1 MIAAFTTAG
10 GVGVGEVPEP
20 VPGEGQVLVAPLSTG
35 ICGSD
40 LHLVDALAGLGDDA
54 PRIVMGH
61 EFCAEILEAGPGAS
75 GRFAPGT
82 RVVSVPHV
90 LGPSG
95 PVDLGLSP
103 VLPGGF
109 AQRAVM
115 QESLLLRVPD
125 GLCDDHAALTEPLA
139 VAVHAVRAAR
149 PEPGDVALVV
159 GCGPIGLAVIAA
171 LKADGHGPVVAAD
184 FSPARRALAER
195 LGADIVLNPAESS
208 PYAGW
213 ADLGVVEQP
222 PSPLLGEGV
231 PAGNVIAFEC
241 VGAPGLIQQII
252 DGVPRHSRIVVVGV
266 ALTPD
271 SITPVAAI
279 LKEISLTFVFAYRQG
294 EFAHALGLLAGGRVD
309 ARAFVTGVVGLDGV
323 PGAFAD
329 LRTPD
334 EHVKI
339 IVRPGAGGSGY

>member
-1 MIAAFTTAG
+1 MLAAFTTAG
-10 GVGVGEVPEP
+10 GVEVGEVPEP
-20 VPGEGQVLVAPLSTG
+20 VPGQGQVLVAPLSAG

-40 LHLVDALAGLGDDA
+40 LHLVDALAGLGDQA
-54 PRIVMGH
+54 PRIVLGH
-61 EFCAEILEAGPGAS
+61 EFCAEILETGPGAA

-90 LGPSG
+90 LGAAG

-103 VLPGGF
+103 ELPGGF

-125 GLCDDHAALTEPLA
+125 GLPDDHAALTEPLA

-149 PEPGDVALVV
+149 PAPGDAALVI

-195 LGADIVLNPAESS
+195 LGADVVLDPATSS
-208 PYAGW
+208 PYEKW
-213 ADLGVVEQP
+213 ADLGVVERP
-222 PSPLLGEGV
+222 PSPLLADDV
-231 PAGNVIAFEC
+231 PAGNVVAFEC

-252 DGVPRHSRIVVVGV
+252 EGVPRHSRIVVVGV
-266 ALTPD
+266 GIAPD
-271 SITPVAAI
+271 TITPVSAI
-279 LKEISLTFVFAYRQG
+279 LKEVSLTFVFAYRQA
-294 EFAHALGLLAGGRVD
+294 EFAHALDLLASGRVE
-309 ARAFVTGVVGLDGV
+309 AESFVTGAVGLDGV
-323 PGAFAD
+323 AKAFAD
-329 LRTPD
+329 LHSPD

-339 IVRPGAGGSGY
+339 IVRPR

>member
-1 MIAAFTTAG
+1 MKAAFTTTD
-10 GVGVGEVPEP
+10 GVRVGEVPEP
-20 VPGEGQVLVAPLSTG
+20 IPGKGQVLVAPLSAG

-40 LHLVDALAGLGDDA
+40 LHMVDALAGLGDAA

-61 EFCAEILEAGPGAS
+61 EFCAEILEAGPGTS

-82 RVVSVPHV
+82 RVVSVPHI

-103 VLPGGF
+103 ESPGGF
-109 AQRAVM
+109 AQRSVM

-125 GLCDDHAALTEPLA
+125 DLADDHAALTEPFA

-195 LGADIVLNPAESS
+195 LGADIVLDPAESS
-208 PYAGW
+208 PYERW
-213 ADLGVVEQP
+213 AELEVVEQP
-222 PSPLLGEGV
+222 PSPLLEEGIL
-231 PAGNVIAFEC
+231 AGNVVAFEC

-266 ALTPD
+266 GIAPD
-271 SITPVAAI
+271 TITPVSAI
-279 LKEISLTFVFAYRQG
+279 LKEVSLAFVFAYRQQ
-294 EFAHALGLLAGGRVD
+294 EFAHALEMLASGRVD
-309 ARAFVTGVVGLDGV
+309 AQAFVTGSVGLDGV
-323 PGAFAD
+323 ADAFAD

-334 EHVKI
+334 EHVKV
-339 IVRPGAGGSGY
+339 IVRPR

>member
-1 MIAAFTTAG
+1 MKAAFAG
-10 GVGVGEVPEP
+10 GGGVQVAEVPEP
-20 VPGEGQVLVAPLSTG
+20 VPEEGQVLVAPLSAG

-40 LHLVDALAGLGDDA
+40 LHLVDALANQGDAA

-61 EFCAEILEAGPGAS
+61 EFCAEVLNAGSGTS

-90 LGPSG
+90 LRASG
-95 PVDLGLSP
+95 AVDLGLSP
-103 VLPGGF
+103 QLPGGF

-125 GLCDDHAALTEPLA
+125 QLPDHHAALTEPLA
-139 VAVHAVRAAR
+139 VAVHAVRTAG
-149 PEPGDVALVV
+149 PESGDVALVV

-171 LKADGHGPVVAAD
+171 LKAEGHGPVVAAD
-184 FSPARRALAER
+184 FSPARRAMAER
-195 LGADIVLNPAESS
+195 LGADLVLDPAQSS
-208 PYAGW
+208 PYGHW
-213 ADLGVVEQP
+213 AQFGVVERP
-222 PSPLLGEGV
+222 PSPWLSDEL

-252 DGVPRHSRIVVVGV
+252 EGVPRHSRIVVVGV
-266 ALTPD
+266 GVEPD
-271 SITPVAAI
+271 TITPVSAI
-279 LKEISLTFVFAYRQG
+279 LKEVSLVFVFAYRRQ
-294 EFAHALGLLAGGRVD
+294 EFAHALELLASGRVQ
-309 ARAFVTGVVGLDGV
+309 AEAFVTGSVSLDGV

-339 IVRPGAGGSGY
+339 MVYPQ

>member
-1 MIAAFTTAG
+1 MLAAFTAAG
-10 GVGVGEVPEP
+10 GVAAGEVPEP
-20 VPGEGQVLVAPLSTG
+20 VPGEGQVLVAPLSAG

-40 LHLVDALAGLGDDA
+40 LHLVDAVAGLGDDA
-54 PRIVMGH
+54 PRIVLGH
-61 EFCAEILEAGPGAS
+61 EFCAEILEAGPGTS

-90 LGPSG
+90 LSPSG

-115 QESLLLRVPD
+115 QESFLLRVPD
-125 GLCDDHAALTEPLA
+125 GLPDDHAALTEPLA

-149 PEPGDVALVV
+149 PGPEDAALVV

-184 FSPARRALAER
+184 FSPARRTLAER
-195 LGADIVLNPAESS
+195 LGADIVLDPAESS
-208 PYAGW
+208 PYDRW
-213 ADLGVVEQP
+213 AELGVVERP

-231 PAGNVIAFEC
+231 PPGNVIAFEC

-252 DGVPRHSRIVVVGV
+252 EGVPRHSRIVVVGV
-266 ALTPD
+266 GVAPD
-271 SITPVAAI
+271 TITPVSAI
-279 LKEISLTFVFAYRQG
+279 LKEVSLTFVFAYRQQ
-294 EFAHALGLLAGGRVD
+294 EFAHALGLLADGRVD
-309 ARAFVTGVVGLDGV
+309 GNPFVTGTVGLGGV
-323 PGAFAD
+323 AGAFAD
-329 LRTPD
+329 LRSPD

-339 IVRPGAGGSGY
+339 IVRPR